1 MTGRTIRRFRMEP
14 RDIARFQF
22 VIESHEGLATASTVD
37 PREAVVMLCVPDGCG
52 RDLDCVL
59 EALREEMGIRFRELP
74 G

>member
-1 MTGRTIRRFRMEP
+1 MTGCTRRYFRLAA

-22 VIESHEGLATASTVD
+22 VIEGHEGMATASTVD